1 MTVLITGAS
10 GFMGSAI
17 ALHLREL
24 GCQVVLLLRST
35 SSLYRLRGRQA
46 FFEVWRYNTNEEIAS
61 FVRRTLPDV
70 VIHTACSYG
79 RHSETF
85 AQLSDANIRY
95 GQTIMLALI
104 SIEKPVTF
112 INTGT
117 VLNFNVSPY
126 ALTKHQFSKWGR
138 FLANV
143 HPSQLRFI
151 NVLLQHMYGP
161 GDDLSKFTTH
171 VINACHHNEKTL
183 NLTAGDQ
190 RRDFIY
196 IDDVVSAYSTLLQ
209 QRDKLEKT
217 LDIEVGTGVSTSI
230 REFVQTVHRLTSS
243 CTELQFGAL
252 PYRPNEP
259 MHCQA
264 NINRMR
270 ELGWQPKFELEQGL
284 KRTIELEFMR
294 CDY

>member
-1 MTVLITGAS
+1 
-10 GFMGSAI
+10 MGSAI
-17 ALHLREL
+17 ALHLQEL
-24 GCQVVLLLRST
+24 GCQVVLLLRPT

-46 FFEVWRYNTNEEIAS
+46 FFEVCRYYSSDDIDC
-61 FVRRTLPDV
+61 FIRRTRPNV

-79 RHSETF
+79 RNGETF

-95 GQTIMLALI
+95 GLAILHALV
-104 SIEKPVTF
+104 STGKPVTF

-117 VLNFNVSPY
+117 VLNINVSPY
-126 ALTKHQFSKWGR
+126 ALTKHQFSKWGG
-138 FLANV
+138 FLANM

-161 GDDLSKFTTH
+161 GDNLSNFPTH
-171 VINACHHNEKTL
+171 VINTCFRNEKTL
-183 NLTAGDQ
+183 DLTAGDQ
-190 RRDFIY
+190 QRDFIY

-217 LDIEVGTGVSTSI
+217 LDIEVGSGISTSI

-264 NINRMR
+264 NINQMQ
-270 ELGWQPKFELEQGL
+270 ELGWQPKFQLEQGL
-284 KRTIELEFMR
+284 KRTLELEFMR